1 MLIPKKSKITV
12 YSYLFKEGVL
22 VAKKQHN
29 LKKHPDVDVP
39 SLWVLKLMQSLKS
52 SGYVRETFNWQFYY
66 WYLTNEG
73 IEYLREYL
81 HLPREIVPATLK
93 KTRAA
98 PGVRP
103 RYQDGGREG
112 RDGGAPRERRPFPE
126 GGDDAKKVG
135 GADSTFQPR
144 FNREGRDGRGPV
156 GRGAGG
162 YGDRPRFDGPR
173 PDRFAGG
180 RGGGQQGG
188 RDSYRRDGAGGAG
201 GAGGARPQAG
211 GLQQQQGQ
219 QQQGG
224 RQ

>member
-22 VAKKQHN
+22 VARKQHN

-39 SLWVLKLMQSLKS
+39 TLWVMKLMQSLKS
-52 SGYVRETFNWQFYY
+52 SGYIRETFSWQIYY

-98 PGVRP
+98 PGVRQ
-103 RYQDGGREG
+103 RYGDREGGERGERREGGRGGDREG
-112 RDGGAPRERRPFPE
+112 RRFPS
-126 GGDDAKKVG
+126 GGDGEEGKKLG
-135 GADSTFQPR
+135 GADAGFNPSY
-144 FNREGRDGRGPV
+144 NREGREGRGPV

-162 YGDRPRFDGPR
+162 YGDRPRFGGG
-173 PDRFAGG
+173 DREGGGGYRGGDRAG
-180 RGGGQQGG
+180 RGGGREG
-188 RDSYRRDGAGGAG
+188 YRREGGAG
-201 GAGGARPQAG
+201 PRPGGLGGAGPA
-211 GLQQQQGQ
+211 QQ
-219 QQQGG
+219 
-224 RQ
+224 